1 MESKLQILQMADIIL
16 SVLIIALILLQRAN
30 SNVGSAFGGSDASG
44 SVSYTRRGFEKV
56 IFVATIVAG
65 ILFVVLNLALLK
77 LPLA

>member
-16 SVLIIALILLQRAN
+16 SVLIIALILLQRTNAN
-30 SNVGSAFGGSDASG
+30 MGSAFGGSDASG

-65 ILFVVLNLALLK
+65 VLFVVLNLALLK

>member
-16 SVLIIALILLQRAN
+16 SVLIIALILLQRTNA
-30 SNVGSAFGGSDASG
+30 SMGSAFGGSDATG
-44 SVSYTRRGFEKV
+44 SVSYSRRGFEQV
-56 IFVATIVAG
+56 IFVATIIGG

>member
-1 MESKLQILQMADIIL
+1 MQILQMADIIL
-16 SVLIIALILLQRAN
+16 SVLIIALTLLQR
-30 SNVGSAFGGSDASG
+30 SNGNMGSAFGGSDASG

-65 ILFVVLNLALLK
+65 ILFIVLNLALLK